1 VSHLP
6 GALHCGSNDDFK
18 HGDSTQGDPPMNAV
32 SVYQET
38 NVTTQSNGRLVVMLY
53 DGAIGFLKKAQQC
66 IENGD
71 PAGKNQAVTRSRDI
85 IFELNASLNL
95 EQGGHVARNL
105 RSLYNFIWRYLSDAS
120 IKNDPQ
126 MLQKVINMLSE
137 LGQAWKKIAS

>member
-1 VSHLP
+1 
-6 GALHCGSNDDFK
+6 
-18 HGDSTQGDPPMNAV
+18 MNAAAM
-32 SVYQET
+32 YQEM
-38 NVTTQSNGRLVVMLY
+38 NVTTQPSGRLVVMLY

-66 IENGD
+66 IGAGD
-71 PAGKNQAVTRSRDI
+71 VAGKNQAINRARDI
-85 IFELNASLNL
+85 IFELNGSLNM

-105 RSLYNFIWRYLSDAS
+105 RSLYNFLWRYLSDAN